1 MMPGRPHPGHH
12 AGIDSGSAR
21 ATPSP
26 PGPWPGRGDAGST
39 WWAPAT
45 ADWWIGILFAI
56 GSACFALGS
65 LPGYVAAVGAT
76 ADGTTYFVGSL
87 FFTSAA
93 GLQLAQAWRANGAH
107 GLDWWAGAVQ
117 FAGTLF
123 FNVSTF
129 NALDTTLSASE
140 ADRRIWTPDARGS
153 ICFLVASALA
163 WVAVCHGAW
172 AWRPR
177 SLGWL
182 IAALNMVGS
191 IAFGVSAVAGYVV
204 PETEEVRNASLMNLG
219 TFVGALCFLAGG
231 LLLLPLRTRPEPP

>member
-1 MMPGRPHPGHH
+1 MMARTTRSGDDG
-12 AGIDSGSAR
+12 GISTESAR
-21 ATPSP
+21 TTPSR
-26 PGPWPGRGDAGST
+26 PGPGDAGST

-45 ADWWIGILFAI
+45 ADWWIGILFAV
-56 GSACFALGS
+56 GSACFAVGS

-93 GLQLAQAWRANGAH
+93 GLQLAQAWRATGPH

-117 FAGTLF
+117 FVGTLF
-123 FNVSTF
+123 FNVTTF

-140 ADRRIWTPDARGS
+140 ADQRIWTPDARGS

-172 AWRPR
+172 TWRPR
-177 SLGWL
+177 SLTWL

-191 IAFGVSAVAGYVV
+191 IAFGVSAIAGYYV
-204 PETEEVRNASLMNLG
+204 PETDEVRNASLMNLG
-219 TFVGALCFLAGG
+219 TFVGALCFLVGG
-231 LLLLPLRTRPEPP
+231 LLVLPLRTRPEPP